1 MWGVPNAAIRI
12 RSSWSTS
19 TPNGTEGATPVGLS
33 PAAARLGDEGGLCV
47 TINEPF
53 I

>member
-1 MWGVPNAAIRI
+1 MRGIPNAAIRI

-33 PAAARLGDEGGLCV
+33 PVAAHLETKVGFAS
-47 TINEPF
+47 P
-53 I
+53 